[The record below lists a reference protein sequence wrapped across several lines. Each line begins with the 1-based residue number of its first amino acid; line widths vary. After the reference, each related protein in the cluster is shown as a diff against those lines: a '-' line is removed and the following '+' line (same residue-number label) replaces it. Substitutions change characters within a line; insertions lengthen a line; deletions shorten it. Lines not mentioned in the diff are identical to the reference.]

1 MTRVAY
7 GAPLI
12 QEGDGQQGVRFDG
25 NTPETPSP
33 GKANTVEDSPEFRH
47 KHSTLP
53 KIAWESEALR
63 VGMVSDNPT
72 AGSTNITIGSS
83 PIAVKFDPTMR
94 WWVPTNRI
102 PGSSN
107 SSRIDKSWCESH
119 DADELF
125 FNSFKVNL

>member
-1 MTRVAY
+1 MTRVAS

-12 QEGDGQQGVRFDG
+12 QEGDGQQGVQLDG
-25 NTPETPSP
+25 NTPETLSP
-33 GKANTVEDSPEFRH
+33 GKANAVEFRH
-47 KHSTLP
+47 KHSALP
-53 KIAWESEALR
+53 KIAWESEAVR

-72 AGSTNITIGSS
+72 ASSTNITIGSS

-102 PGSSN
+102 SGSSN
-107 SSRIDKSWCESH
+107 SSRTDKSWCEPH